1 MKATVLADNIAS
13 GTLDGEW
20 GLSIYIEY
28 GETNILLDTGASD
41 LFLRNAEKLGKSIP
55 AVDYAVL
62 SHAHYDHADGM
73 QTFFA
78 NNEKASFYLR
88 SGSGETCYDKRWIF
102 RNYIGLPKGILNDY
116 KTRIVFAQGDTA
128 LCPGVWLI
136 PHKTAGLAQI
146 GRKNHMYVR
155 TAQGWKADD
164 FSHEQSLVFET
175 AQGLV
180 IFNSCSH
187 GGAATIVQEIRNTWP
202 NQEILALVGGFHL
215 FTQRDEEIRQ
225 LAAKLRDTGVREI
238 YTGHCTGKRA
248 CRILQEE
255 LGGLVHPFHTGLV
268 MEWPTEDRRQ

>member
-1 MKATVLADNIAS
+1 MKASVLADNIAS

-88 SGSGETCYDKRWIF
+88 SGSDETCYDKRWIF
-102 RNYIGLPKGILNDY
+102 RKYIGLPKGILNDY

-128 LCPGVWLI
+128 LCPGVPDRLRLPWI
-136 PHKTAGLAQI
+136 PLKAYPDPAGDD
-146 GRKNHMYVR
+146 RKCPHSPVQVSLSSDR
-155 TAQGWKADD
+155 SW
-164 FSHEQSLVFET
+164 QS
-175 AQGLV
+175 G
-180 IFNSCSH
+180 ICGSPSC
-187 GGAATIVQEIRNTWP
+187 
-202 NQEILALVGGFHL
+202 
-215 FTQRDEEIRQ
+215 
-225 LAAKLRDTGVREI
+225 
-238 YTGHCTGKRA
+238 
-248 CRILQEE
+248 
-255 LGGLVHPFHTGLV
+255 
-268 MEWPTEDRRQ
+268 RRVPSTSGSLL